1 MAPRAGRGSDR
12 GTPMQPSFPP
22 LFPLA
27 RALAAAAL
35 AAPAAP
41 AAEGPLAPF
50 LGAPVLE
57 RQVVFSGPDQIREP
71 YLAVALDG
79 AILVLRN
86 KESLAR
92 RSVDGG
98 RTWGEPARVP
108 VAFLDSNFIVDEV
121 SGDLLSLRLW
131 DGGNRLWRSRDQGRS
146 WAEQAI
152 TLEPNEVMKWLE
164 RSGLK
169 RRGAWADKDAAGV
182 FILHNNASEPGITL
196 RHGPRRGR
204 LIVTGT
210 FRPLAKEHPSDRAPA
225 DRLHSCAMY
234 SDDRGATWRV
244 SGLFPA
250 GDTEEAALVELSDG
264 TLYFNSRCCD
274 GFYDKAKARP
284 LRPEESRRREA
295 WSRDG
300 GETWEGLRVNPVL
313 PDGGGID
320 RGYGLKAGLTRLPV
334 AGRDILIYSNT
345 DTAGGP
351 RERLTLWASFDGGR
365 SWPVKRLLNP
375 GHSAYSSLGTGRTG
389 TAGEGAIYLLF
400 EGGPDGKYS
409 AMHFARLNLS
419 WILQGEPT
427 GDGAVPDWVR

>member
-1 MAPRAGRGSDR
+1 MPHRARVA
-12 GTPMQPSFPP
+12 
-22 LFPLA
+22 LA
-27 RALAAAAL
+27 VLTLLSPALGAAAA
-35 AAPAAP
+35 PRG

-50 LGAPVLE
+50 LGAPTLD
-57 RQVVFSGPDQIREP
+57 RQVIFAGKDRIREP

-79 AILVLRN
+79 TIIAVRN
-86 KESLAR
+86 YESIAR
-92 RSVDGG
+92 RSEDGG
-98 RTWGEPARVP
+98 RTWSEPAPVP
-108 VAFLDSNFIVDEV
+108 VAFLDSNLIVDEL

-131 DGGNRLWRSRDQGRS
+131 DGRDRLWRSGDRGRTWS
-146 WAEQAI
+146 EHPL
-152 TLEPNEVMKWLE
+152 TLTPNEVMKWME
-164 RSGLK
+164 RTGLK
-169 RRGAWADKDAAGV
+169 RRGTWAEKDAPGV

-210 FRPLAKEHPSDRAPA
+210 FRPLAKEHPSDRKPV
-225 DRLHSCAMY
+225 DGIYSCAVY

-244 SGLFPA
+244 SGLFPESA
-250 GDTEEAALVELSDG
+250 TEEAALVELSDG
-264 TLYFNSRCCD
+264 TLYFNTRCCD
-274 GFYDKAKARP
+274 GFYNKALARP
-284 LRPEESRRREA
+284 LRPEENRRREA

-300 GETWEGLRVNPVL
+300 GETWEGRRVNGVL
-313 PDGGGID
+313 PDGGGYD

-351 RERLTLWASFDGGR
+351 REKLTLWASFDGGR

-375 GHSAYSSLGTGRTG
+375 GHSAYSSLATGRPG
-389 TAGEGAIYLLF
+389 TPGEGAIYLLF

-427 GDGAVPDWVR
+427 GDGRIPDELR